1 MLDWKSKLLLI
12 EVFLKKK
19 KLCIMS
25 EFWAS
30 AFTYYFP
37 FILKKNIFKYKI
49 FYVENIFCETFS
61 L

>member
-1 MLDWKSKLLLI
+1 
-12 EVFLKKK
+12 
-19 KLCIMS
+19 MS

-49 FYVENIFCETFS
+49 FYIENIFCETFS
-61 L
+61 LYNIFPCLIVYTKML

>member
-1 MLDWKSKLLLI
+1 
-12 EVFLKKK
+12 
-19 KLCIMS
+19 MS

-49 FYVENIFCETFS
+49 FYIENIFCETFS